1 MPPSYS
7 SACVGAWEGADS
19 AVGGEQPLTGSAPRH
34 PVSWSVESIR
44 DGSILPPWRLSRTTG
59 RRRFPPRRRNET
71 TVLDTASTPTQ
82 KPIRDPETATP
93 PALTSTAPKPAAP
106 ESSPAAP
113 TAARPPALTT
123 GAIRALG
130 SNPATAPIMLHPGD
144 AIPHRRRVLY
154 IVLLGAL
161 TALGPFTIDLYLP
174 AFPVLETDFQTTA
187 AAIQLTLTGTM
198 IGFALGQL
206 IVGPLSDKVGRRIP
220 LLAVTALHV
229 VASVAAALAPTLDL
243 LMVARVGM
251 GMGAAAGGVVAM
263 AIVRDLFGGRR
274 LVVMLS
280 RLALVSGVAPV
291 AAPLIGSALL
301 AIMPW
306 RGIFVVLAIYGAV
319 MLVCAIFL
327 IPETLPR
334 ARRHDKGS
342 TTILQRYKSVFSD
355 RVFLGVLIIGGM
367 SFSGM
372 FSYLSA
378 SSFLFQQ
385 SFGFDAQQYGM
396 LFAVNSLG
404 IVLGVQA
411 ASRLAARFGPQWVL
425 AVSTAVLVLAA
436 AAIIVCDALGFG
448 FWGTVD
454 PAVHLHHGVRF
465 HLPVRAGAGSR
476 SSRQGRRYGRIGARR
491 GQLRCGRVH
500 LADRRVDLAR
510 RRHHGHH
517 HGDGDVRLRDHRR
530 TGAVAGRA
538 SAVRTAPD
546 ALTQRG
552 PSRGCSRNR
561 RTTRPESRSY
571 LR

>member
-1 MPPSYS
+1 
-7 SACVGAWEGADS
+7 
-19 AVGGEQPLTGSAPRH
+19 
-34 PVSWSVESIR
+34 
-44 DGSILPPWRLSRTTG
+44 
-59 RRRFPPRRRNET
+59 
-71 TVLDTASTPTQ
+71 
-82 KPIRDPETATP
+82 
-93 PALTSTAPKPAAP
+93 
-106 ESSPAAP
+106 
-113 TAARPPALTT
+113 
-123 GAIRALG
+123 
-130 SNPATAPIMLHPGD
+130 
-144 AIPHRRRVLY
+144 
-154 IVLLGAL
+154 
-161 TALGPFTIDLYLP
+161 
-174 AFPVLETDFQTTA
+174 
-187 AAIQLTLTGTM
+187 
-198 IGFALGQL
+198 
-206 IVGPLSDKVGRRIP
+206 
-220 LLAVTALHV
+220 
-229 VASVAAALAPTLDL
+229 
-243 LMVARVGM
+243 
-251 GMGAAAGGVVAM
+251 M

-301 AIMPW
+301 AIIPW

-448 FWGTVD
+448 FWGTVIPLFIFITACGFTFPCVQVLALD
-454 PAVHLHHGVRF
+454 RHGKAAGTAASVLGAVNFGV
-465 HLPVRAGAGSR
+465 AGFISPIVGWISRDAGITATSMATVMF
-476 SSRQGRRYGRIGARR
+476 GCAIIGALALWLVVRPRSVRR
-491 GQLRCGRVH
+491 
-500 LADRRVDLAR
+500 
-510 RRHHGHH
+510 
-517 HGDGDVRLRDHRR
+517 
-530 TGAVAGRA
+530 
-538 SAVRTAPD
+538 
-546 ALTQRG
+546 LT
-552 PSRGCSRNR
+552 P
-561 RTTRPESRSY
+561 
-571 LR
+571 